1 MTKAIDYNS
10 PQVIAEARRKLAEM
24 YASQDTA
31 GRTELG
37 RSLGYSGKPENI
49 RRSIRRLAR
58 ARLGIGQK
66 ENLNAYFK
74 DYVTYENPDP
84 RRHDRIPPYSIQGNA
99 QIHAFVMMVAENRG
113 TYTSFI
119 YTGGSNSIRVLFD
132 EFADEV
138 ISRFSDEERYLGL
151 DAIAFTPAGVAALS
165 KPVNKGG
172 WGVVP
177 PREPEEN
184 YGITLHNTRFE
195 YVDKKRQ
202 DMTPPTIT
210 GRQFPKRR
218 RKEMIQFINRS
229 YGQRNRGGVVT

>member
-1 MTKAIDYNS
+1 MSRPVDYDS
-10 PQVIAEARRKLAEM
+10 PAVMAEARRKLAEM
-24 YASQDTA
+24 YAAEDTA
-31 GRTELG
+31 GRTRLG

-58 ARLGIGQK
+58 ARLGEGQK

-74 DYVTYENPDP
+74 DYVTYDDPDP

-99 QIHAFVMMVAENRG
+99 QIHAFVMMVAEDRG

-151 DAIAFTPAGVAALS
+151 DAIAFTPAGIAAL
-165 KPVNKGG
+165 VNR

-177 PREPEEN
+177 PREPEHN
-184 YGITLHNTRFE
+184 YGITLHNTRFA

-218 RKEMIQFINRS
+218 RKDMIQFINRS

>member
-1 MTKAIDYNS
+1 MSRPVDYDS
-10 PQVIAEARRKLAEM
+10 PAVMAEARRKLAEM
-24 YASQDTA
+24 YAAADTP
-31 GRTELG
+31 GRTRLG

-58 ARLGIGQK
+58 ARLGEGQK

-74 DYVTYENPDP
+74 DYVTYDDPDP

-99 QIHAFVMMVAENRG
+99 QIHAFVMMVAEDRG

-119 YTGGSNSIRVLFD
+119 YTGGSNSIRGLFD

-151 DAIAFTPAGVAALS
+151 DAIAFTPAGIAAL
-165 KPVNKGG
+165 VNR

-177 PREPEEN
+177 PREPEHN
-184 YGITLHNTRFE
+184 YGITLHNTRFA

-218 RKEMIQFINRS
+218 RKDMIQFINRS

>member
-1 MTKAIDYNS
+1 MSRPVDYDS
-10 PQVIAEARRKLAEM
+10 PAVMAEARRKLAEM
-24 YASQDTA
+24 YAAADTP
-31 GRTELG
+31 GRTRLG

-58 ARLGIGQK
+58 ARLGEGQK

-74 DYVTYENPDP
+74 DYVTYDDPDP

-99 QIHAFVMMVAENRG
+99 QIHAFVMMVAEDRG

-151 DAIAFTPAGVAALS
+151 DAIAFTPAGIAAL
-165 KPVNKGG
+165 VNR

-177 PREPEEN
+177 PREPEHN
-184 YGITLHNTRFE
+184 YGITLHNTRFA

-218 RKEMIQFINRS
+218 RKDMIQFINRS

>member
-1 MTKAIDYNS
+1 MPKPIDYDS
-10 PQVIAEARRKLAEM
+10 PAVMAEARRKLAEM
-24 YASQDTA
+24 YAAEDTA
-31 GRTELG
+31 GRTRLG
-37 RSLGYSGKPENI
+37 RNLGYSGKPENI

-58 ARLGIGQK
+58 ARLGEGQK

-74 DYVTYENPDP
+74 DYVTYDDPDP

-99 QIHAFVMMVAENRG
+99 QIHAFVMMVAEDRG

-151 DAIAFTPAGVAALS
+151 DAIAFTPAGIAAL
-165 KPVNKGG
+165 VNR

-177 PREPEEN
+177 PREPEHN
-184 YGITLHNTRFE
+184 YGITLHNTRFA

-218 RKEMIQFINRS
+218 RKDMIQFINRS

>member
-1 MTKAIDYNS
+1 MPKPIDYDS
-10 PQVIAEARRKLAEM
+10 PAVMAEARRKLAEM
-24 YASQDTA
+24 NASEDTA
-31 GRTELG
+31 GRTRLG
-37 RSLGYSGKPENI
+37 RSLGYSGKPTNI

-58 ARLGIGQK
+58 ARLGEGQK

-74 DYVTYENPDP
+74 DYVTYDDPDP

-99 QIHAFVMMVAENRG
+99 QIHAFVMQVAEHRG
-113 TYTSFI
+113 TYTSYIF
-119 YTGGSNSIRVLFD
+119 TSGSNSVQVLFD

-138 ISRFSDEERYLGL
+138 ISRFSNEEDYLGL
-151 DAIAFTPAGVAALS
+151 EAIAFTPAGIAAL
-165 KPVNKGG
+165 VNR
-172 WGVVP
+172 WDVVP

-218 RKEMIQFINRS
+218 RKDMIQFINRS
-229 YGQRNRGGVVT
+229 YGQRNRGREVT

>member
-1 MTKAIDYNS
+1 MPKPIDYDS
-10 PQVIAEARRKLAEM
+10 PAVMAEARRKLAEM
-24 YASQDTA
+24 YAAEDTA
-31 GRTELG
+31 GRTYIG
-37 RSLGYSGKPENI
+37 KKLGYGGKPQNI

-58 ARLGIGQK
+58 ARLGEGQK

-74 DYVTYENPDP
+74 DYVTYDDPDP

-99 QIHAFVMMVAENRG
+99 QIHAFVMMVAEDRG

-151 DAIAFTPAGVAALS
+151 DAIAFTPAGIAAL
-165 KPVNKGG
+165 VNR

-177 PREPEEN
+177 PREPEHN
-184 YGITLHNTRFE
+184 YGITLHNTRFA

-218 RKEMIQFINRS
+218 RKDMIQFINRS

>member
-1 MTKAIDYNS
+1 MSRRIDYDS
-10 PQVIAEARRKLAEM
+10 PAVMAEARRKLAEM
-24 YASQDTA
+24 YASEDTA

-37 RSLGYSGKPENI
+37 RSLGYSGKPQNI

-99 QIHAFVMMVAENRG
+99 QIHAFVMMVAEDLG
-113 TYTSFI
+113 TFTSYL
-119 YTGGSNSIRVLFD
+119 YTGGSNSVQVLFN

-138 ISRFSDEERYLGL
+138 IDRFTDDERYLGL
-151 DAIAFTPAGVAALS
+151 EAIAFTPAGIAAL
-165 KPVNKGG
+165 VERMGI
-172 WGVVP
+172 VP

-210 GRQFPKRR
+210 GRQFPTRR

>member
-1 MTKAIDYNS
+1 MARRVDYDS
-10 PQVIAEARRKLAEM
+10 PRVMAEARRKLAEM
-24 YASQDTA
+24 YAAEDTA
-31 GRTELG
+31 GRTRLG

-58 ARLGIGQK
+58 ARLGEGQK

-74 DYVTYENPDP
+74 DYVTYDDPDP

-99 QIHAFVMMVAENRG
+99 QIHAFVMMVAEDRG

-151 DAIAFTPAGVAALS
+151 DAIAFTPAGIAAL
-165 KPVNKGG
+165 VNR

-177 PREPEEN
+177 PREPEHN
-184 YGITLHNTRFE
+184 YGITLHNTRFA

-218 RKEMIQFINRS
+218 RKDMIQFINRS

>member
-1 MTKAIDYNS
+1 MPKPIDYDS
-10 PQVIAEARRKLAEM
+10 PAVMAEARRKLAEM
-24 YASQDTA
+24 YAAADTP
-31 GRTELG
+31 GRTRLG

-58 ARLGIGQK
+58 ARLGEGQK

-74 DYVTYENPDP
+74 DYVTYDDPDP

-99 QIHAFVMMVAENRG
+99 QIHAFVMMVAEDRG

-151 DAIAFTPAGVAALS
+151 DAIAFTPAGIAAL
-165 KPVNKGG
+165 VNR

-177 PREPEEN
+177 PREPEHN
-184 YGITLHNTRFE
+184 YGITLHNTRFA

-218 RKEMIQFINRS
+218 RKDMIQFINRS

>member
-1 MTKAIDYNS
+1 MPKPIDYDS
-10 PQVIAEARRKLAEM
+10 PAVMAEARRKLAEM
-24 YASQDTA
+24 YAAAGTR
-31 GRTELG
+31 GRTRLG

-58 ARLGIGQK
+58 ARLGEGQK

-74 DYVTYENPDP
+74 DYVTYDDPDP

-99 QIHAFVMMVAENRG
+99 QIHAFVMMVDEDRG

-119 YTGGSNSIRVLFD
+119 YTGGSNSIRVIFD

-151 DAIAFTPAGVAALS
+151 DAIAFTPAGIAAL
-165 KPVNKGG
+165 VNR
-172 WGVVP
+172 WGVAP
-177 PREPEEN
+177 PREPEHN
-184 YGITLHNTRFE
+184 YGITLHNTRFA

-218 RKEMIQFINRS
+218 RKDMIQFINRS

>member
-1 MTKAIDYNS
+1 MPKPIDYDS
-10 PQVIAEARRKLAEM
+10 PAVMAEARRKLAEM
-24 YASQDTA
+24 YAAEDTA
-31 GRTELG
+31 GRTRLG

-58 ARLGIGQK
+58 ARLGEGQK

-74 DYVTYENPDP
+74 DYVTYDDPDP

-99 QIHAFVMMVAENRG
+99 QIHAFVMMVAEDRG

-151 DAIAFTPAGVAALS
+151 DAIAFTPAGIAAL
-165 KPVNKGG
+165 VNR

-177 PREPEEN
+177 PREPEHN
-184 YGITLHNTRFE
+184 YGITLHNTRFA

-218 RKEMIQFINRS
+218 RKDMIQFINRS